1 VQVDRK
7 VLIWIGVLAG
17 IVVVAVGGYLL
28 LRPEDDPRGTSDRVN
43 DTASGLR
50 WDMYDEPVEREVEV
64 DLDGEGP
71 NPPVTAREFTVDH
84 ATGWVERI
92 VVFDAGAGAV
102 DYERAAL
109 SVFGDADGELEDGE
123 FVKIAADYDAVS
135 GAADGTKRGGDE
147 ELGLEA
153 RVFAGQIS
161 GYVVA
166 GGVAVVEGE
175 DPPIELQAQAD
186 ELLASVRTPG

>member
-1 VQVDRK
+1 MQVDRK
-7 VLIWIGVLAG
+7 VLIWIGVLVG

-28 LRPEDDPRGTSDRVN
+28 LRPEDDPRGSSDRVN

-50 WDMYDEPVEREVEV
+50 WDMYADPVEREVEL

-71 NPPVTAREFTVDH
+71 NPAVTAREYTVDH
-84 ATGWVERI
+84 ADGWIERI

-102 DYERAAL
+102 DYEQAAL
-109 SVFGDADGELEDGE
+109 SVFGDEDGALDDGE
-123 FVKIAADYDAVS
+123 FVKIAEDYDAVIGS
-135 GAADGTKRGGDE
+135 ADGTKRGGDE
-147 ELGLEA
+147 QALDA

-166 GGVAVVEGE
+166 GGIAVVEGE
-175 DPPIELQAQAD
+175 APPIDLQAQAE
-186 ELLASVRTPG
+186 ELLGSVRTPR